1 MHSRL
6 QNCLATAVRLRDSLS
21 EEAAIRELSGPID
34 VYTSRFRPMKA
45 TISGRDERTFMKM
58 LVHVPT
64 NRVVGCHMVRLP
76 VLSDCCCCWGCWR
89 GAAGALVEGD
99 VGVAG

>member
-1 MHSRL
+1 
-6 QNCLATAVRLRDSLS
+6 
-21 EEAAIRELSGPID
+21 
-34 VYTSRFRPMKA
+34 
-45 TISGRDERTFMKM
+45 MKM